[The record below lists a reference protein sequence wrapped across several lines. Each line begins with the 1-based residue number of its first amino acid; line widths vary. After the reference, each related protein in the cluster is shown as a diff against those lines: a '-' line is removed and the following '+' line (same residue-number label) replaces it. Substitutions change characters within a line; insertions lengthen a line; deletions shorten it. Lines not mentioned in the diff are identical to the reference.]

1 MSATVIDLN
10 NVEDQ
15 RDVVHR
21 AVEALADGKLV
32 VFPTETVYG
41 IAASAL
47 HEEAVQ
53 QLLVAKG
60 RREDQPVT
68 LAIKSPE
75 DALDYV
81 PRISPLG
88 QRLARRC
95 WPGPVTLVLED
106 DQPDSVIRQLPTSV
120 QQVVCPAGTVG
131 LRVPAHPVILSVLR
145 LSAGPLALSSANH
158 SGEPDAIT
166 ADQVVKSLRDKVAL
180 ILDDG
185 QCKFGQPSSVVR
197 VQDNHWQ
204 LLREGVL
211 NESTLRRLAS
221 FILLFVC
228 TGNTCRSPMATLLM
242 QHYLAQRLG
251 VRLEELED
259 RGLLVMSAGIA
270 AMTGGHASPE
280 AIRVLSERE
289 LDLRQ
294 HESQP
299 LSDRLVRFAD
309 LILTMTRGHR
319 EAILAQWP
327 NASPRTRVLGG
338 AAGDVSDPMGGTA
351 EVYRHCAQQI
361 ETLLKPWLD
370 QLQLDQIMATGG
382 TGG

>member
-1 MSATVIDLN
+1 MSAAVIDLN

-21 AVEALADGKLV
+21 AVEALAEGKLV

-53 QLLVAKG
+53 QLLAAKG
-60 RREDQPVT
+60 RRDNQPLT
-68 LAIKSPE
+68 LAIKSFE
-75 DALDYV
+75 DAWDYA

-95 WPGPVTLVLED
+95 WPGPITLVLED
-106 DQPDSVIRQLPTSV
+106 DQPDSVVRQLPASV
-120 QQVVCPAGTVG
+120 QQVVCPTGTIG

-145 LSAGPLALSSANH
+145 LSAGPLALSSANI
-158 SGEPDAIT
+158 SGEPDAIR
-166 ADQVVKSLRDKVAL
+166 ADQVIKTLRDKVAL

-197 VQDNHWQ
+197 VRENHWQ

-211 NESTLRRLAS
+211 NESTLKRLAS

-228 TGNTCRSPMATLLM
+228 TGNTCRSPMAMLLM
-242 QHYLAQRLG
+242 QHRLAQQLG
-251 VRLEELED
+251 IRLEELED
-259 RGLLVMSAGIA
+259 RGLLIMSAGIA
-270 AMTGGHASPE
+270 AMSGGHASPE
-280 AIRVLSERE
+280 AVQILADQG
-289 LDLRQ
+289 LDLSR

-327 NASPRTRVLGG
+327 TAAARTHVLGG
-338 AAGDVSDPMGGTA
+338 AGSDVSDPMGGTA
-351 EVYRHCAQQI
+351 EGYRLCAEQI
-361 ETLLKPWLD
+361 DAFLTPWLD
-370 QLQLDQIMATGG
+370 RLQLDQIMATGG
-382 TGG
+382 AGG